1 MVSFVC
7 LVPLVHQLESMLP
20 VDFLIVIQND
30 IFVVLESGVLVTAS
44 IALFYPGSS
53 ATNPFIFN
61 ILESLVLDAFA
72 IFKPVGVLVALNL
85 ENKLPGFVETAEPVF
100 VFVDLALNGLNLLF
114 NALEF
119 FVLFSLEFLLSFFLF
134 LSTVFVLS
142 VLVNE
147 SD

>member
-1 MVSFVC
+1 
-7 LVPLVHQLESMLP
+7 MLP

-30 IFVVLESGVLVTAS
+30 IFVVLEGGVLVTAS
-44 IALFYPGSS
+44 IALFNPGSS
-53 ATNPFIFN
+53 ATNPFIFK
-61 ILESLVLDAFA
+61 ILESLGLDAFA
-72 IFKPVGVLVALNL
+72 IFKPVGVLVALDL
-85 ENKLPGFVETAEPVF
+85 ENKLPGFVETAEPVL